1 MKVYQVLWYENDC
14 SGTVSLHRSLEGAI
28 KGIED
33 YKGKLSD
40 FNWRNTYR
48 PNDWTLAG
56 AVLGLSRKIC
66 WTEK

>member
-48 PNDWTLAG
+48 PNDWTFG
-56 AVLGLSRKIC
+56 WGGVRIV
-66 WTEK
+66 EKDLLD